1 MGLCD
6 HLWRN
11 KTHTCHGEI
20 RQMPRT
26 KSKKESLNFIDL
38 FSGCGGLSV
47 GLELAGHTCK
57 LGVDFNKDAIETFKH
72 NHKKSASYCG
82 DIQKLNSTKLK
93 KLINPSEIDM
103 VVGGPPCQGFST
115 IGKGQASDERNK
127 LFKQFVRIVKIC
139 DPKILIME
147 NVTGL
152 LASKNK
158 KTLEA
163 IFKEFQKLGYIME
176 ARVLSSEEYGV
187 PEVRRRTIIIGTKNC
202 SAPIYPEITHGKRGN
217 LKVST
222 VGDAFKNLKSK
233 SGEIFNHNTETAM
246 IKNELDRKRLAKI
259 PEGKGIRYEK
269 DELAYLPK
277 KLRFGIDWKTIP
289 EKRFRQIKYQRLN
302 TKLPSPTILTSRT
315 SYYHPTENRYLT
327 VREAA
332 ACQSFPTDFEFKGSL
347 TSQFRQIGNA
357 VPPLLGFALGLAA
370 IEMVSSKKVRNIRSA
385 KKSEKKYVKNAF
397 NYQKQITA

>member
-1 MGLCD
+1 MA
-6 HLWRN
+6 RS
-11 KTHTCHGEI
+11 
-20 RQMPRT
+20 R
-26 KSKKESLNFIDL
+26 KESLNFIDL

-72 NHKKSASYCG
+72 NHKNSEAYCG
-82 DIQKLNSTKLK
+82 DIQKLTAPKLK
-93 KLINPSEIDM
+93 KLIKPAEIDM

-115 IGKGQASDERNK
+115 IGKGEATDQRNK
-127 LFKQFVRIVKIC
+127 LFKQFVRIVKVC

-163 IFKEFQKLGYIME
+163 IFKEFERLGYQME

-187 PEVRRRTIIIGTKNC
+187 PEIRRRTIIIGTKNC
-202 SAPIYPEITHGKRGN
+202 STPLYPEVTHGKRGN
-217 LKVST
+217 LKVNT
-222 VGDAFKNLKSK
+222 VGDAFKSFQTR
-233 SGEIFNHNTETAM
+233 SGEILNHNIETAA

-277 KLRFGIDWKTIP
+277 KLRFDIDWKTIP
-289 EKRFRQIKYQRLN
+289 EKRFRQIKYQRLD
-302 TKLPSPTILTSRT
+302 TTLPSPTILTSRT

-332 ACQSFPTDFEFKGSL
+332 SCQSFPADFEFKGSL

-370 IEMVSSKKVRNIRSA
+370 TQMISKRKVKGISA
-385 KKSEKKYVKNAF
+385 SQKKYVKNAF

>member
-1 MGLCD
+1 MA
-6 HLWRN
+6 R
-11 KTHTCHGEI
+11 
-20 RQMPRT
+20 
-26 KSKKESLNFIDL
+26 SKKESLNFIDL

-72 NHKKSASYCG
+72 NHKNSESYCG
-82 DIQKLNSTKLK
+82 DIEKLTSAKLK
-93 KLINPSEIDM
+93 KLIDPSQIDM

-115 IGKGQASDERNK
+115 IGKGQAGDQRNK
-127 LFKQFVRIVKIC
+127 LFKQFVRIVKVC
-139 DPKILIME
+139 NPKVIIME

-152 LASKNK
+152 LAKKNT
-158 KTLEA
+158 KTLES
-163 IFKEFQKLGYIME
+163 IFREFEKLGYQVE

-187 PEVRRRTIIIGTKNC
+187 PEIRRRTILIGTKNC
-202 SAPIYPEITHGKRGN
+202 SAPLYPEVTHGKRGEHKLN
-217 LKVST
+217 T
-222 VGDAFKNLKSK
+222 VGHAFKSFQKGNAEVL
-233 SGEIFNHNTETAM
+233 NHNIETAK

-259 PEGKGIRYEK
+259 PEGRGIRYEK

-277 KLRFGIDWKTIP
+277 RLRFDIDWNTIP
-289 EKRFRQIKYQRLN
+289 EKRFRQVKYQRLD
-302 TKLPSPTILTSRT
+302 TSLPSPTILTSRT

-332 ACQSFPTDFEFKGSL
+332 SCQSFPSDFEFKGSL

-357 VPPLLGFALGLAA
+357 VPPLLGYALGLAA
-370 IEMVSSKKVRNIRSA
+370 TQMVSKRKSKNLNSSKKSFI
-385 KKSEKKYVKNAF
+385 KNAF

>member
-1 MGLCD
+1 LQVT
-6 HLWRN
+6 LANLEW
-11 KTHTCHGEI
+11 TL
-20 RQMPRT
+20 T
-26 KSKKESLNFIDL
+26 KML
-38 FSGCGGLSV
+38 
-47 GLELAGHTCK
+47 
-57 LGVDFNKDAIETFKH
+57 FKH
-72 NHKKSASYCG
+72 NHKSSESYCG
-82 DIQKLNSTKLK
+82 DIQKLTSVKLK

-115 IGKGQASDERNK
+115 IGKGEATDQRNK

-158 KTLEA
+158 KTLAA
-163 IFKEFQKLGYIME
+163 IFKEFEKLGYQME

-202 SAPIYPEITHGKRGN
+202 SAPLYPEVTHGKRGN
-217 LKVST
+217 LKANT
-222 VGDAFKNLKSK
+222 VGDAFINLQSK
-233 SGEIFNHNTETAM
+233 SGEILNHNVETAS

-277 KLRFGIDWKTIP
+277 RLRFDIDWQTIP
-289 EKRFRQIKYQRLN
+289 EKRFRQIKYQRLD

-332 ACQSFPTDFEFKGSL
+332 SCQSFPTDFEFKGSL

-370 IEMVSSKKVRNIRSA
+370 TQMITQRKTRSISSSKQ
-385 KKSEKKYVKNAF
+385 KYIKNAF